1 MEKRTFMQIEKELR
15 NEREI
20 RKQLE
25 KKLAQA
31 EHANQAKSVF
41 LSNVSHDIRTPMNAI
56 IGFTTLVSTH
66 IEDTTRVLEYHKKI
80 MSSSNHLL
88 SLINDVLDMSRIES
102 GKMILEEE
110 ECNLQEIINGLTD
123 IIQPQIA
130 AKKQKFYIDIINVR
144 HDKICCDKL
153 RLNQIFLNLFSNAIK
168 FTGEGGTIS
177 FSIAELQKKKEGYAF
192 YEFRVADTGIGMSKE
207 FQKHI
212 FEAFERER
220 SADNIQGTGL
230 GMAITKSIID
240 MMAGKIYVV
249 STQGE
254 GTEFIVNLNIRLQD
268 EDIISKEKEEK
279 TKIEEEQIME
289 EGSEKTIKGE
299 AFLGKRVLLVEDN
312 ELNREIAKEL
322 LSDAGFYVEE
332 AKDGSVAVEKVKRS
346 NEGYYDLI
354 LMDVQMPVMNGYEAT
369 KAIRGLSQKHSKIP
383 IIAMT
388 ANAFKADENEAMK
401 SGMDAYI
408 SKPIVVKELLKML
421 DVILRSS

>member
-56 IGFTTLVSTH
+56 IGFTTLASTH

-192 YEFRVADTGIGMSKE
+192 YEFRIADTGIGMSKE

-268 EDIISKEKEEK
+268 EDIISKEK
-279 TKIEEEQIME
+279 
-289 EGSEKTIKGE
+289 
-299 AFLGKRVLLVEDN
+299 
-312 ELNREIAKEL
+312 
-322 LSDAGFYVEE
+322 
-332 AKDGSVAVEKVKRS
+332 
-346 NEGYYDLI
+346 
-354 LMDVQMPVMNGYEAT
+354 
-369 KAIRGLSQKHSKIP
+369 
-383 IIAMT
+383 
-388 ANAFKADENEAMK
+388 
-401 SGMDAYI
+401 
-408 SKPIVVKELLKML
+408 
-421 DVILRSS
+421 